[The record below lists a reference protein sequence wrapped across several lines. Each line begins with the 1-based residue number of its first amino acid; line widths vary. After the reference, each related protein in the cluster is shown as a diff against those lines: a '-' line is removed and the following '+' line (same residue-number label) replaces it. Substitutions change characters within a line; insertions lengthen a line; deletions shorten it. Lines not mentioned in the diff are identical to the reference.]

1 MKYKCTVCWKIFKC
15 INTLQAASFSARGL
29 STAYIASDQD
39 DQQTI
44 AGVLEGTY
52 QLVFFTPEM
61 LLLKKKWRH
70 ILMNDR
76 YSEGLKAF
84 VIDEAHVVKKW

>member
-1 MKYKCTVCWKIFKC
+1 MIIDSLTVRMTLYCKCESNLEDMHF
-15 INTLQAASFSARGL
+15 
-29 STAYIASDQD
+29 
-39 DQQTI
+39 

>member
-15 INTLQAASFSARGL
+15 INALQAASFSARGL

-44 AGVLEGTY
+44 AGVLINKPLQE
-52 QLVFFTPEM
+52 F
-61 LLLKKKWRH
+61 
-70 ILMNDR
+70 
-76 YSEGLKAF
+76 
-84 VIDEAHVVKKW
+84 